1 MHRYGI
7 YSRYFITKFTTP
19 YTRNQKRLINNIVN
33 KIIQLKN
40 SNWFTKKN
48 PVDVNFD
55 LLVYKLQSIHPKEN
69 QKQIVHERNK
79 LSILLEWKA
88 TGMPKIKVILSS
100 FLLINLP
107 WHSLFMK
114 VRAIFHKKDKKGQK
128 RVKFSKIWE
137 KM

>member
-1 MHRYGI
+1 M
-7 YSRYFITKFTTP
+7 
-19 YTRNQKRLINNIVN
+19 
-33 KIIQLKN
+33 
-40 SNWFTKKN
+40 
-48 PVDVNFD
+48 
-55 LLVYKLQSIHPKEN
+55 VYKLQSIHPKEN